1 MPASENPAPFSRLQV
16 YEVVGPGEAADGG
29 ICIVRCVGGTARPG
43 QVFVLE
49 DDQDTVGPENA
60 LVLDRIEKYRQ
71 PLESLD
77 PPHSAAVLLSG
88 GPLDRLREGDV
99 LVSHPAPD
107 WHRKLEASGLRVLD
121 FDRSPRLPDVRRA
134 HLAFAGYEVKPTT
147 TVSRAHPDASSE
159 LDRQWNSL
167 TTSAR
172 LTDEEGEFCMLAP
185 GPGSHEIGWIRV
197 KDPIGTNLPS
207 RILAATG
214 DPEFLTVSVDGQT
227 LCAVSDE
234 EYDHWIVM
242 HHFTDED

>member
-1 MPASENPAPFSRLQV
+1 MPASENPALFSRLQV

-29 ICIVRCVGGTARPG
+29 LCIVRCVGGTARVG

-49 DDQDTVGPENA
+49 RDQDTAGPENT

-88 GPLDRLREGDV
+88 GPLDRLRAGDV

-121 FDRSPRLPDVRRA
+121 LDRASHLPDVPRA
-134 HLAFAGYEVKPTT
+134 HRAFAGYEVKPTVS
-147 TVSRAHPDASSE
+147 VSRDLPDAAAE

-167 TTSAR
+167 TTSAH
-172 LTDEEGEFCMLAP
+172 LTDPAGEFCMLAP
-185 GPGSHEIGWIRV
+185 GPGSHDIGWIRV

-227 LCAVSDE
+227 MCAVSDE

-242 HHFTDED
+242 HHFSDEN